1 MGLVAGKGIL
11 RAPVRNPLAMRPF
24 RCMVT
29 GPMDE
34 LGLAMPSRE
43 FISLRGFTPRIG
55 MELLDSL
62 RDDTWFAV
70 PEAIRDDPL
79 AVMVQ
84 VGLLLTRGR
93 ELLVDQEGRLIRRG
107 PVPPE
112 ALADGVVLVAL
123 RRWAE
128 GRVREEFGIA
138 LRAELC
144 GYLHDPIRFPRS
156 VLLVYRANAP
166 ADQSPPAGAWLAP
179 AAARDVVRDPLESA
193 VLAGL
198 P

>member
-1 MGLVAGKGIL
+1 MGPPTGKGIL
-11 RAPVRNPLAMRPF
+11 RAPVRNPLAMRIF

-29 GPMDE
+29 DPMDE

-70 PEAIRDDPL
+70 PDAIRDDPL
-79 AVMVQ
+79 AVMVH
-84 VGLLLTRGR
+84 VGLLLMRGK
-93 ELLVDQEGRLIRRG
+93 EVLVDQEGRLIRRG

-112 ALADGVVLVAL
+112 AFAEGVALIAL

-128 GRVREEFGIA
+128 SRIRAEFGLS
-138 LRAELC
+138 LRAEIC
-144 GYLHDPIRFPRS
+144 GYLHDPVRFPRT
-156 VLLVYRANAP
+156 VLLVYRAHAP
-166 ADQSPPAGAWLAP
+166 ADLAAPAGAWLAP
-179 AAARDVVRDPLESA
+179 AAARDLVRDPLDAA
-193 VLAGL
+193 VLAGFA
-198 P
+198 

>member
-1 MGLVAGKGIL
+1 MGLLAGKGIL
-11 RAPVRNPLAMRPF
+11 CAPVRNPLAMGIF

-70 PEAIRDDPL
+70 PDAIRDDPL

-84 VGLLLTRGR
+84 VGLLLVRGKD
-93 ELLVDQEGRLIRRG
+93 LLVDQEGRLVRRG

-112 ALADGVVLVAL
+112 AFAEGVALVAL

-128 GRVREEFGIA
+128 SRVREEFGIP
-138 LRAELC
+138 LRAEIC
-144 GYLHDPIRFPRS
+144 GYLHDPVRFPRM
-156 VLLVYRANAP
+156 VLLLYRAQAP
-166 ADQSPPAGAWLAP
+166 ADLAAPVGAWLAP
-179 AAARDVVRDPLESA
+179 AAARDVVRDPLDA
-193 VLAGL
+193 TVLAGL

>member
-1 MGLVAGKGIL
+1 MGPATGKGIL
-11 RAPVRNPLAMRPF
+11 RAPVRNPLAMPLF
-24 RCMVT
+24 GCMVT

-43 FISLRGFTPRIG
+43 FISLRGFMPRIG

-62 RDDTWFAV
+62 RDETWFAV
-70 PEAIRDDPL
+70 PDAVREDPL
-79 AVMVQ
+79 AVMVRI
-84 VGLLLTRGR
+84 GLLLTRGK
-93 ELLVDQEGRLIRRG
+93 ELLVDQEGRLIRHG

-128 GRVREEFGIA
+128 GRVREEFGID

-166 ADQSPPAGAWLAP
+166 ADQAPPVGAWLAP
-179 AAARDVVRDPLESA
+179 AAARDVVRDPLDAA